1 MPRPEYIYLA
11 ATGGQTP
18 IYAERALVSA
28 MPESHVPAIIQKIWD
43 VLQPDA
49 SLPLRVEINGVKIV
63 LYAKMR
69 NDRVIVIAALD
80 GRAQLR

>member
-1 MPRPEYIYLA
+1 MPRSEYIYLA

-28 MPESHVPAIIQKIWD
+28 MPLRHVPSIVQKIRD
-43 VLQPDA
+43 VLRPDA
-49 SLPLRVEINGVKIV
+49 SLPLRVEIDGVKIV

-69 NDRVIVIAALD
+69 SDRVIVIAALD
-80 GRAQLR
+80 GRPQLR

>member
-1 MPRPEYIYLA
+1 MSYPEYIYLA

-28 MPESHVPAIIQKIWD
+28 MRGDLASIAQKIRD
-43 VLQPDA
+43 VLKPDA
-49 SLPLRVEINGVKIV
+49 SLPVRVEINGVKIV

-69 NDRVIVIAALD
+69 TDRLIVIASLER
-80 GRAQLR
+80 RAQLR